1 MKNLTYLK
9 TSKTIFLKIF
19 RMSIKQVYI
28 APGIYWGVIIK
39 EWGGC
44 FARQIRRD
52 ITCKMWLEV
61 GLGVK
66 GGNS

>member
-1 MKNLTYLK
+1 M
-9 TSKTIFLKIF
+9 KIF

-39 EWGGC
+39 EWGGG

>member
-39 EWGGC
+39 EWGGVLQGKYAGILLVRC
-44 FARQIRRD
+44 
-52 ITCKMWLEV
+52 
-61 GLGVK
+61 GLR
-66 GGNS
+66 